1 MDRSMDEVRLS
12 NRSHFVLTSK
22 QLVAILSKN
31 SLGLV
36 AKIDS
41 QHEAG
46 ASEIMAMLTSGQLQF
61 SFTGLVQVL
70 TRIKSTEIKRLLRR
84 TKGLQSLGK
93 SWLCVPVETHGVCGS

>member
-1 MDRSMDEVRLS
+1 MDEVRLS

-61 SFTGLVQVL
+61 SFTGLVL
-70 TRIKSTEIKRLLRR
+70 TRITSTEIKRLLRR

>member
-1 MDRSMDEVRLS
+1 MDDVRLS
-12 NRSHFVLTSK
+12 NRSRFVLTSK
-22 QLVAILSKN
+22 QLVAILSTN

-36 AKIDS
+36 PKIDS

-46 ASEIMAMLTSGQLQF
+46 ASEIMTMLTSGQLQF

-70 TRIKSTEIKRLLRR
+70 RITSTEIKRLLRR